1 MVQKPIHCR
10 SMCTRSNCQKDNR
23 SLLHSRLKTAIRE
36 WCKNANF
43 HLHCSGRYI
52 ALIHLFRL
60 FLNSRE
66 HCYTLQRTNSFQ
78 RIHQALK
85 KDRPLTVDHK
95 LIELKKL
102 MNLTKLYTLFVFSVS
117 LRNIRLRRL
126 FRKARILTRVK
137 TIK

>member
-1 MVQKPIHCR
+1 MHSHSK
-10 SMCTRSNCQKDNR
+10 CTRPNYQKDSR
-23 SLLHSRLKTAIRE
+23 LFLHSIPKTAIQE
-36 WCKNANF
+36 WCKSASI
-43 HLHCSGRYI
+43 HLHYSGRYI

-85 KDRPLTVDHK
+85 KDRPLTVDHR
-95 LIELKKL
+95 LIELTKL

-117 LRNIRLRRL
+117 IRNIRLRRL
-126 FRKARILTRVK
+126 FKKARILTRVK